1 MHRFSLYLCSSKINR
16 KPSTLPI
23 TRKEASTV
31 SGAGIARNRSE
42 MPEIAI
48 KSDERVLSKQSIN
61 FKKKGKIIVQNP
73 QFLINIRKNINAN
86 NPGYGKYYPKAVE
99 KETIT
104 LRGLAKHMSEH
115 QCVYSRDI
123 IEGVLIKM
131 ASCMIELIAQG
142 NPIKIDG
149 LGIFWP
155 TVESTKEGITR
166 AALLEGKWNAN
177 TYVKGV
183 HIRFRP
189 EGAADDNITSRTF
202 KDMCSLSTYGVEEK
216 IDLTPEESDPSKK
229 KYIKKVT
236 PLEDWILEQ
245 TTQNP

>member
-1 MHRFSLYLCSSKINR
+1 M
-16 KPSTLPI
+16 
-23 TRKEASTV
+23 
-31 SGAGIARNRSE
+31 
-42 MPEIAI
+42 
-48 KSDERVLSKQSIN
+48 
-61 FKKKGKIIVQNP
+61 VQNP

-104 LRGLAKHMSEH
+104 LRGLAKHMAEH

-123 IEGVLIKM
+123 IEGVLTKM
-131 ASCMIELIAQG
+131 ASCMIELISQG

-177 TYVKGV
+177 TYVKGI
-183 HIRFRP
+183 HIRVRP
-189 EGAADDNITSRTF
+189 EGNADDRITSRTF
-202 KDMCSLSTYGVEEK
+202 KDQCALATYGVEEK
-216 IDLTPEESDPSKK
+216 VDLTPEEQDPTKK
-229 KYIKKVT
+229 VYIKKVT
-236 PLEDWILEQ
+236 PLDDWITEQ
-245 TTQNP
+245 TAAQG